1 MKFEMKSPIYTVSLS
16 VPHTK
21 WWSLHLSPYFL
32 LLLLEPSIPIQ
43 SKPLLIWRLRRR
55 TVSVP
60 HLLMQWIPMPSIH
73 PSTYWIAIIQHQD
86 FYLLS
91 WSLFFCDFI
100 LFFLLE
106 TKWDLKWIANLIRS
120 TMNMVHP
127 VLRLLH
133 PFDCAYLS
141 MGWNVGRWHHWSWWT
156 EWTQFHVDCISS
168 TYLTVCSVMWLNV
181 IWSDVIQ

>member
-1 MKFEMKSPIYTVSLS
+1 MVVIT
-16 VPHTK
+16 
-21 WWSLHLSPYFL
+21 
-32 LLLLEPSIPIQ
+32 SIPVFPIAFTRTLYPYTIQ
-43 SKPLLIWRLRRR
+43 TPFDLETEKTYCLCSPFIDAMNSNAFYPS
-55 TVSVP
+55 TN
-60 HLLMQWIPMPSIH
+60 WIPL
-73 PSTYWIAIIQHQD
+73 IQHQD